1 LYKLRSLY
9 SSNTCINFLGDISSL
24 KLIVKYLEQVTMN
37 LKFISVLAATSERTL
52 IDMLGVLII
61 SMLAGFLGA
70 LTGLGGGSIMIPV
83 LVAFDIPVKYAIAAS
98 MVTIVATSSGSAA
111 SYVRERITNVKAAF
125 YLEMFT
131 ITGAI
136 IGATITSFIAP
147 RYLYFFF
154 AAFLLTSFYG
164 LSGHMKEEFPGQ
176 TSQDR
181 FSKWL
186 ELEGGYYDQAAKREV
201 EYKMTNAHL
210 GGLGMFIAGLA
221 AGMLGIGAGAF
232 KVSVHELILKM
243 PSKVSSTTSNFIIGI
258 TALAGASV
266 YFASGLIFVG
276 LAAPMAVGT
285 TVGALV
291 GGRILN
297 RFRNR
302 VIRYLFLVIV
312 FALIVQM
319 LYKGITLQ

>member
-1 LYKLRSLY
+1 
-9 SSNTCINFLGDISSL
+9 
-24 KLIVKYLEQVTMN
+24 M
-37 LKFISVLAATSERTL
+37 
-52 IDMLGVLII
+52 IDMIVVLLIT
-61 SMLAGFLGA
+61 LAAGFLGA
-70 LTGLGGGSIMIPV
+70 LTGLGGGSIMVPV
-83 LVAFDIPVKYAIAAS
+83 LVALDVPVKYAIAAS
-98 MVTIVATSSGSAA
+98 MITIIATSSGSAA
-111 SYVRERITNVKAAF
+111 SYVRERITNVRAAF

-154 AAFLLTSFYG
+154 AAFLLSSFLG
-164 LSGHMKEEFPGQ
+164 ISGHLKEDFPKKAK
-176 TSQDR
+176 QDR
-181 FSKWL
+181 LSRWL
-186 ELEGGYYDQAAKREV
+186 GLEGSYFDQAENREV
-201 EYKMTNAHL
+201 KYKMTNAGL
-210 GGLGMFIAGLA
+210 GGLGMFVAGLA

-266 YFASGLIFVG
+266 YFASGLIFIG

-285 TVGALV
+285 TVGALL

-297 RFRNR
+297 RFHNR
-302 VIRYLFLVIV
+302 SIRYLFL
-312 FALIVQM
+312 LIVLILIIQM
-319 LYKGITLQ
+319 LYKGVTLQ

>member
-1 LYKLRSLY
+1 
-9 SSNTCINFLGDISSL
+9 
-24 KLIVKYLEQVTMN
+24 M
-37 LKFISVLAATSERTL
+37 
-52 IDMLGVLII
+52 IDMIVVLLIT
-61 SMLAGFLGA
+61 LAAGFLGA
-70 LTGLGGGSIMIPV
+70 LTGLGGGSIMVPV
-83 LVAFDIPVKYAIAAS
+83 LVALDVPVKYAIAAS
-98 MVTIVATSSGSAA
+98 MITIIATSSGSAA
-111 SYVRERITNVKAAF
+111 SYVRERITNVRAAF

-154 AAFLLTSFYG
+154 AAFLLSSFLG
-164 LSGHMKEEFPGQ
+164 ISGHLKEDFPKK
-176 TSQDR
+176 SKQDR
-181 FSKWL
+181 LSRWL
-186 ELEGGYYDQAAKREV
+186 GLEGSYFDQAENREV
-201 EYKMTNAHL
+201 KYKMTNAGL
-210 GGLGMFIAGLA
+210 GGLGMFVAGLA

-266 YFASGLIFVG
+266 YFSSGLIFIG

-285 TVGALV
+285 TVGALL

-302 VIRYLFLVIV
+302 YIRYLFL
-312 FALIVQM
+312 LIVLILIIQM
-319 LYKGITLQ
+319 LYKGVTLQ

>member
-1 LYKLRSLY
+1 
-9 SSNTCINFLGDISSL
+9 
-24 KLIVKYLEQVTMN
+24 M
-37 LKFISVLAATSERTL
+37 
-52 IDMLGVLII
+52 IDMIVVLLIT
-61 SMLAGFLGA
+61 LAAGFLGA
-70 LTGLGGGSIMIPV
+70 LTGLGGGSIMVPV
-83 LVAFDIPVKYAIAAS
+83 LVALDVPVKYAIAAS
-98 MVTIVATSSGSAA
+98 MITIIATSSGSAA
-111 SYVRERITNVKAAF
+111 SYVRERITNVRAAF

-154 AAFLLTSFYG
+154 AAFLLSSFLG
-164 LSGHMKEEFPGQ
+164 ISGHLKEDFPKKAK
-176 TSQDR
+176 QDR
-181 FSKWL
+181 LSRWL
-186 ELEGGYYDQAAKREV
+186 GLEGSYFDQAENREV
-201 EYKMTNAHL
+201 KYKMTNAGL
-210 GGLGMFIAGLA
+210 GGLGMFVAGLA

-266 YFASGLIFVG
+266 YFASGLIFIG

-285 TVGALV
+285 TIGALL

-297 RFRNR
+297 RFHNR
-302 VIRYLFLVIV
+302 YIRYLFL
-312 FALIVQM
+312 LIVLILIIQM
-319 LYKGITLQ
+319 LYKGVTLQ

>member
-1 LYKLRSLY
+1 
-9 SSNTCINFLGDISSL
+9 
-24 KLIVKYLEQVTMN
+24 M
-37 LKFISVLAATSERTL
+37 
-52 IDMLGVLII
+52 IDMIVVLLIT
-61 SMLAGFLGA
+61 LAAGFLGA
-70 LTGLGGGSIMIPV
+70 LTGLGGGSIMVPV
-83 LVAFDIPVKYAIAAS
+83 LVALDVPVKYAIAAS
-98 MVTIVATSSGSAA
+98 MITIIATSSGSAA
-111 SYVRERITNVKAAF
+111 SYVRERITNVRAAF

-154 AAFLLTSFYG
+154 AAFLLSSFFG
-164 LSGHMKEEFPGQ
+164 ISGHLKEDFPKK
-176 TSQDR
+176 TKQDR
-181 FSKWL
+181 LSRWL
-186 ELEGGYYDQAAKREV
+186 GLEGSYFDQAENREV
-201 EYKMTNAHL
+201 KYKMTNAGL
-210 GGLGMFIAGLA
+210 GGLGMLVAGLA

-266 YFASGLIFVG
+266 YFASGLIFIG

-285 TVGALV
+285 TVGALL

-302 VIRYLFLVIV
+302 SIRYLFL
-312 FALIVQM
+312 LIVLILIIQM
-319 LYKGITLQ
+319 LYKGVTLQ